1 MNTPEIVELNG
12 VKIAY
17 HDIGEG
23 RPVLLIHGFGSNGRI
38 NWFNTNWVKTLNDAG
53 YRCIVVDNRGHG
65 ESQKFYSPD
74 DYGPDIFAADAVALL
89 DHLKL
94 DKVDVVG
101 YSMGA
106 RITAWISA
114 HWPERVNRAVFGG
127 MGARMIRPRGKN
139 ETIAHAL
146 ETDDPSSITD
156 EDGVMF
162 RKFAEHTG
170 SDLKSLAA
178 CIRPSRKNITEDI
191 VKMISAPVLIA
202 VGDIDDVGGSASEL
216 AEIMQNATAYDMP
229 GLDHMKS
236 TGAKEFKQKTLEFL
250 TQ

>member
-17 HDIGEG
+17 HDIGRGE
-23 RPVLLIHGFGSNGRI
+23 PILLIHGFGSNGRI
-38 NWFNTNWVKTLNDAG
+38 NWINTNWVKALNDAG
-53 YRCIVVDNRGHG
+53 YRCIVIDNRGHG

-74 DYGPDIFAADAVALL
+74 DYGPDIFAADAIALL

-94 DKVDVVG
+94 DKVVVAG
-101 YSMGA
+101 FSMGA

-114 HWPERVNRAVFGG
+114 HWPDRVKKAIFGG
-127 MGARMIRPRGKN
+127 MGIRMIRPRGKN

-146 ETDDPSSITD
+146 ETDDPSSISD
-156 EDGVMF
+156 EDGKMF
-162 RKFAEHTG
+162 RRFAEHTG

-178 CIRPSRKNITEDI
+178 CIRPSRKSITEDI
-191 VKMISAPVLIA
+191 IKMISAPVLIA
-202 VGDIDDVGGSASEL
+202 VGDKDDVGGSASEL
-216 AEIMQNATAYDMP
+216 ASLMQNATAYEMP

-236 TGAKEFKQKTLEFL
+236 SGAKEFKQKTMEFL
-250 TQ
+250 AL